1 MPAPARHP
9 WHMRDLPHIRQ
20 DLSASVLTI
29 TLDRPQR
36 LNAVNDALAASLADA
51 LSDAATDDAAHV
63 VVITGAGRGF
73 CAGLDLSE
81 PPVLPSATRAERL
94 DPFAGV
100 GTWVPRVL
108 AGEKPVTAAVNGP
121 AAGAGF
127 GPAPA
132 CDIRFA
138 PWEDPV
144 PPCAAPRERI
154 EPF

>member
-51 LSDAATDDAAHV
+51 LSDAATDDAARV

-73 CAGLDLSE
+73 FPGPPLSE
-81 PPVLPSATRAERL
+81 PPLLPSAPRADRL
-94 DPFAGV
+94 HPS
-100 GTWVPRVL
+100 PR
-108 AGEKPVTAAVNGP
+108 
-121 AAGAGF
+121 
-127 GPAPA
+127 
-132 CDIRFA
+132 
-138 PWEDPV
+138 
-144 PPCAAPRERI
+144 
-154 EPF
+154 